1 VIETET
7 KTKNWY
13 SETVF
18 LSKTSKLDNNTGLL
32 QRLLFKIARR
42 WVSGNTYKN
51 ALSTAKDCNSKG
63 ILAILNY
70 LGEDTTS
77 AIIIENTVKE
87 YFSLLSL
94 LESSRIDGCISVKPT
109 QLGLRIAYD
118 ESLYNFRQIARKTKS
133 LDRFMWIDIESIQF
147 VEDTI
152 SIYLELLRDY
162 KYTTGV
168 AIQSYLKRSSG
179 DLLHLM
185 EQGASVRLVKGAYS
199 EDKRIAFQSIEKINS
214 NFSKLMK
221 MLFEYSNTNDN
232 IFAIATHDPKLID
245 EAIVLSKEYD
255 IDNRKFEFQFLMGIQ
270 GEMKENL
277 VKRGFRVSEY
287 IPYGNQWLPYSMR
300 RIRERKRNILLLA
313 RSLLQS

>member
-1 VIETET
+1 MTET

-109 QLGLRIAYD
+109 QLGLRIAYG

-162 KYTTGV
+162 KHTTGV
-168 AIQSYLKRSSG
+168 AIQSYLKRSSS

>member
-1 VIETET
+1 MTET

-94 LESSRIDGCISVKPT
+94 LEGSRINGCISVKPT
-109 QLGLRIAYD
+109 QLGLRIAYG
-118 ESLYNFRQIARKTKS
+118 ESLYNFRQIARRTKS

-162 KYTTGV
+162 KHTTGV
-168 AIQSYLKRSSG
+168 AIQSYLKRSSS

-255 IDNRKFEFQFLMGIQ
+255 IDSRKFEFQFLMGIQ